1 MHCITINTG
10 CTVDS
15 LLDTDRD
22 PECSKR
28 EGDMCTCTVMSSDGR
43 YGMMYDGTSVGS
55 TAHLFTNNSYCYN
68 RPHILERTCQDNGNW
83 NGETVNTTDIVT
95 GTLYYKSKKS
105 LLRKDNCKYNKDGM
119 CILTSLH
126 FAKFRAYI
134 VVY

>member
-1 MHCITINTG
+1 MCTKWCDIFMHNVFPLLWPSEIYFVCINYINTG

-28 EGDMCTCTVMSSDGR
+28 GDMCTCTVMSSDGR

-68 RPHILERTCQDNGNW
+68 RPQILERTCQDNDQW
-83 NGETVNTTDIVT
+83 SGETVDPNNIFT
-95 GTLYYKSKKS
+95 G
-105 LLRKDNCKYNKDGM
+105 
-119 CILTSLH
+119 
-126 FAKFRAYI
+126 
-134 VVY
+134 